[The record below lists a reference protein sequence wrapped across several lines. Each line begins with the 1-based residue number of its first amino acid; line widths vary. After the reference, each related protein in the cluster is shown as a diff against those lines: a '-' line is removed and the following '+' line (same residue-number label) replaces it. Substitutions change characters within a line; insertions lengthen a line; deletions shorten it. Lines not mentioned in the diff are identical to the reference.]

1 MKKMYDSFEEIDQQL
16 QILELQ
22 RKLDWEH
29 IKLNSQAIKSA
40 VYPAQLSQR
49 IEYMLQQTAITFV
62 LRKLQKYIPR
72 KKKKE
77 IELQ

>member
-1 MKKMYDSFEEIDQQL
+1 MKKMYDSFDEIDQEL

-29 IKLNSQAIKSA
+29 IKLNGRAIKST
-40 VYPAQLSQR
+40 VYPTKITQR
-49 IEYMLQQTAITFV
+49 IEYMLQQTALTFV
-62 LRKLQKYIPR
+62 LKKLQKYIPR
-72 KKKKE
+72 KKQKE

>member
-1 MKKMYDSFEEIDQQL
+1 MKKMYDSFEEIDQEL

-29 IKLNSQAIKSA
+29 IKLNGRAIKST
-40 VYPAQLSQR
+40 VYPTQITQR
-49 IEYMLQQTAITFV
+49 IESMLQQTALTFV
-62 LRKLQKYIPR
+62 LKKLQKYIPR
-72 KKKKE
+72 KKQKE

>member
-1 MKKMYDSFEEIDQQL
+1 MKKIYDSFEEIDQEL

-40 VYPAQLSQR
+40 VYPTQITQR
-49 IEYMLQQTAITFV
+49 IEFMLQQTALTFV
-62 LRKLQKYIPR
+62 LKKLQKYIPR
-72 KKKKE
+72 KKHKE
-77 IELQ
+77 IELH

>member
-1 MKKMYDSFEEIDQQL
+1 MKKIYDSFEEIDQEL

-29 IKLNSQAIKSA
+29 IKLNSRAIKSA
-40 VYPAQLSQR
+40 VYPAQITQR
-49 IEYMLQQTAITFV
+49 IEYMLQQTALTFV
-62 LRKLQKYIPR
+62 LKKLQKYIPR
-72 KKKKE
+72 KKQKE

>member
-1 MKKMYDSFEEIDQQL
+1 MKKIYDSFDEIDQEL

-29 IKLNSQAIKSA
+29 IKLNGQAIKSV
-40 VYPAQLSQR
+40 VYPTQITQR
-49 IEYMLQQTAITFV
+49 IEYMLQQTALTFV
-62 LRKLQKYIPR
+62 LKKLQKYIPR
-72 KKKKE
+72 KKQKE

>member
-1 MKKMYDSFEEIDQQL
+1 MYDSFEEIDQQL

-40 VYPAQLSQR
+40 VYPAHLSQR

-72 KKKKE
+72 KKQKE
-77 IELQ
+77 IELP